1 MSVAV
6 GADAIWVA
14 NTAAGSVSRIDPA
27 TKDVVET
34 IEIGNAPTGIV
45 VAAGLV
51 WVTVQAR

>member
-14 NTAAGSVSRIDPA
+14 NTAGARSPRIDPA

-51 WVTVQAR
+51 WVTVQGR